1 MTAET
6 GSMFHVTNVTTTICL
21 ENVDFN
27 YSSDSNVFLD
37 ASADSWG
44 SAGNNGGNVT
54 LNLKNQ
60 SITGAILS
68 DSVSSVTVN
77 LDDDSSWTLTGDSY
91 VSEFNGDLSKVDLN
105 GYTLYVNGVAVA

>member
-37 ASADSWG
+37 ASA
-44 SAGNNGGNVT
+44 V
-54 LNLKNQ
+54 
-60 SITGAILS
+60 I
-68 DSVSSVTVN
+68 
-77 LDDDSSWTLTGDSY
+77 Y
-91 VSEFNGDLSKVDLN
+91 
-105 GYTLYVNGVAVA
+105 